1 MYLCLRDLLG
11 IGWLDLGFIEKY
23 YALVREKMIFEEF
36 EHIPLGE
43 INANTIL
50 YPIFSYIN
58 SEVFELIKNRDEFQN
73 GDKEQ
78 IIDACNRRIGEF
90 SPYLNCLDSWFN
102 NEIDEVSIED
112 KGIEEVASEVY
123 FLLLK
128 SELLDA
134 NY

>member
-1 MYLCLRDLLG
+1 MYFCLRDLLS
-11 IGWLDLGFIEKY
+11 IGWFDLEFIEKY
-23 YALVREKMIFEEF
+23 YALVRKKMTFEEL

-50 YPIFSYIN
+50 YPIFLCIN
-58 SEVFELIKNRDEFQN
+58 NEVFELIKNRGEFPS
-73 GDKEQ
+73 GEKEQ

-90 SPYLNCLDSWFN
+90 SPFLNCLDSLFN
-102 NEIDEVSIED
+102 NEIDEVSID
-112 KGIEEVASEVY
+112 GKGIEEVADEVY

-134 NY
+134 DY